1 MADMHDTEDTAWEYR
16 AGRLAPCDTDFYIL
30 VKQADAIDIASGYVP
45 QAIQAQVRA
54 MLDFQRED
62 ERRAARPVKLERK
75 TRGDTM
81 PLLEDD
87 SKGTS

>member
-30 VKQADAIDIASGYVP
+30 VKQADAMDIASGYVP

-62 ERRAARPVKLERK
+62 ERRAARPVTRAHERQ
-75 TRGDTM
+75 G
-81 PLLEDD
+81 E
-87 SKGTS
+87 